1 MSTVIRSPNWIGD
14 GIMCLPAIQA
24 YRAHFP
30 DERLAVLAKRYL
42 AGIFQNIPG
51 IDEIIPLPDRW
62 TFGAYVSALG
72 ELRKK
77 RFDRGILFTNSFSS
91 ALFFRLAGITPCAG
105 YERDGRGWLLHD
117 KVPRA
122 DQAAHHQRYY
132 LKIIEYLAG
141 EKIET
146 VFPARLVVSAAEREW
161 ATGWLSRQ
169 GISPGTPFMGVA
181 PTAAYG
187 GAKAWPPERFREVLA
202 LWAQRHPDTAILL
215 LGVPFERERIATMID
230 GLPGRV
236 HNLAGR
242 LTLRQAIA
250 ILSLCRL
257 FIGNDS
263 GLMHV
268 ASALGVPLAAIFG
281 PTEPGRTA
289 PLANRVR
296 LLYRG
301 ADCAPCTH
309 RECPT
314 DHRCMAAIGADEVLA
329 AAEDL
334 WKVK

>member
-14 GIMCLPAIQA
+14 GIMCLPAI
-24 YRAHFP
+24 RAFKTHFP
-30 DERLAVLAKRYL
+30 DERVAVAAKRYL
-42 AGIFQNIPG
+42 AGVFQGIPG

-62 TFGAYVSALG
+62 TLGSYISALG

-91 ALFFRLAGITPCAG
+91 ALFFRLAGISPCAG

-122 DQAAHHQRYY
+122 DMAEHHQRYY
-132 LKIIEYLAG
+132 LKIIEHLAG
-141 EKIET
+141 EKIAPA
-146 VFPARLVVSAAEREW
+146 FPAGLVVSAAEKEW
-161 ATGWLSRQ
+161 AAGWLSRQ
-169 GISPGTPFMGVA
+169 GISRGTPLLAVS

-187 GAKAWPPERFREVLA
+187 SAKAWLPERFRQVLG
-202 LWAQRHPDTAILL
+202 LWSERHPDTAILL
-215 LGVPFERERIATMID
+215 LGGPSERDRIAAMID
-230 GLPGRV
+230 GLKGCV

-242 LTLRQAIA
+242 LALRQSIA
-250 ILSLCRL
+250 VLSLCRL

-268 ASALGVPLAAIFG
+268 ASALGVPLAAVFG

-289 PLANRVR
+289 PLAGRTR

-301 ADCAPCTH
+301 ADCAPCTR

-329 AAEDL
+329 AAEEL
-334 WKVK
+334 WEGK